1 VTVRDGLGSAIVL
14 GQPGN
19 IELTDV
25 TVSNN
30 LAGVSATNKGRIR
43 GTNVMVAGN
52 SGIGLSAR
60 RLRFTA
66 LTLQGNGAPGLLSF
80 RGGARLVDSTLS
92 GNNSGMS
99 DLDLATRRRPG
110 VLNTPC
116 GRSARVPDPPVV
128 PVPTDASWG
137 VCTND

>member
-1 VTVRDGLGSAIVL
+1 
-14 GQPGN
+14 
-19 IELTDV
+19 
-25 TVSNN
+25 
-30 LAGVSATNKGRIR
+30 VSATNEGRIR
-43 GTNVMVAGN
+43 GSNVVITNNANGGVG
-52 SGIGLSAR
+52 AR
-60 RLRFTA
+60 RLRFTG

-92 GNNSGMS
+92 GNNSGMG
-99 DLDLATRRRPG
+99 DLDLATRRRSG

-128 PVPTDASWG
+128 PVPTDPSWG